1 LTSKSVVT
9 VSWLSLKIKMVEGF
23 PVWASKPQLQFD
35 DFDLKITAMVCW
47 FGPQNQA
54 GFGLSVA
61 S

>member
-23 PVWASKPQLQFD
+23 PVWASKPQLRFD
-35 DFDLKITAMVCW
+35 DLDLKITAMVCW
-47 FGPQNQA
+47 FGPQNKA